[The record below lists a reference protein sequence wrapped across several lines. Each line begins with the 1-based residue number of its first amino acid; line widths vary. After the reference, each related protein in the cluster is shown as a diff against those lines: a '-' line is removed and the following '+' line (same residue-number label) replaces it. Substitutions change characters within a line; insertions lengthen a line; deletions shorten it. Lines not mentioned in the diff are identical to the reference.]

1 MMTNTIQ
8 YDSKN
13 SLSLFPLSLSLSP
26 KNPLSVFLFLFFEKT
41 LNPTSLQKKKK
52 KKLGTGFSTNGRA
65 PLFGGRHENTSHFI
79 RQSSLVNVL
88 RVFEK
93 IDDDVNDDKERRQKR
108 MRGEEE
114 ETAPVR
120 RRALFLKHTHT
131 HIYISIGV
139 GVVFF
144 FFLQCLSDRKSS
156 LCVVETAEGISSSRD
171 EKSRFF

>member
-1 MMTNTIQ
+1 MTNTIQ
-8 YDSKN
+8 YDSKTPF
-13 SLSLFPLSLSLSP
+13 LFSPSLSLSLP
-26 KNPLSVFLFLFFEKT
+26 KKSSLCLSFTPFFEKT

-52 KKLGTGFSTNGRA
+52 KLETVFYEWESASFWRKTKTL
-65 PLFGGRHENTSHFI
+65 HICI

-120 RRALFLKHTHT
+120 RRALFFKTHTHT
-131 HIYISIGV
+131 HIYIDWCWCCVLLFPSM
-139 GVVFF
+139 
-144 FFLQCLSDRKSS
+144 S
-156 LCVVETAEGISSSRD
+156 LG
-171 EKSRFF
+171 